1 MQLSYN
7 GAVWRQMADRARR
20 LADQVVNPA
29 LKARISG
36 MAAGFDALAE
46 RVEGMGIRRAARD
59 GTPQENQQK
68 TPPGERNR

>member
-1 MQLSYN
+1 
-7 GAVWRQMADRARR
+7 
-20 LADQVVNPA
+20 VVNPA